1 MRATVR
7 HDAHM
12 GERTRIFG
20 GGTVFTGVRS
30 APWAEAVAVR
40 GADVVGVGELRELRD
55 AWPGA
60 ADEDLAG
67 GMVLPGLVDA
77 HNHFLSTGESLASLD
92 LRYPEVSSAADLLR
106 VVADACSATPT
117 GETIAGFGF
126 DNAKYALPTLA
137 ELDGAAGDHPLQLFH
152 TSGHNV
158 LVNSLVLQ
166 RSGVDDQTP
175 DPPGGRFVR
184 DDEGRLTGLCLDAA
198 CGAVVPTEVDIGS
211 HGPNFHTAAS
221 LDDLVAAVGR
231 ASRAFRAAGLTCVAD
246 AQVTSR
252 ELRGYRAARERGE
265 LGVRTVCMPLSHQ
278 LDDYHALG
286 IVGPFGDDHL
296 SIGHL
301 KVYADGSLTGGTA
314 AFTEALGV
322 TGQSGS
328 YFHEPQQLVS
338 LIECA
343 WGAGWRVGVH
353 AQGDEAI
360 AAVLDGFEAASRF
373 LPRADARPRIE
384 HAGLPLERGVER
396 MKALD
401 VIAVQQPSYLYDF
414 GDEYR
419 ESLGELAH
427 ELQPWRAELDAGVR
441 VVLSS
446 DSDVASYRPLTTIA
460 NALLRRTMGGL
471 VLGVRHRMTLEE
483 ALYAHTADAAFAVG
497 LEHRIGTLEAGKA
510 ADLTWLASDLRTVP
524 AEELADVD
532 VLGTWVDGVG
542 PR

>member
-1 MRATVR
+1 M
-7 HDAHM
+7 D
-12 GERTRIFG
+12 ERTRILG
-20 GGTVFTGVRS
+20 GAAVFTGVRN

-40 GADVVGVGELRELRD
+40 GADIVGVGDLRELRD
-55 AWPGA
+55 AWPDA
-60 ADEDLAG
+60 VDEDLTG
-67 GMVLPGLVDA
+67 GMLLPGLIDA

-92 LRYPEVSSAADLLR
+92 LRYPGVSSAADLLR
-106 VVADACSATPT
+106 VVADACTRTPT

-137 ELDGAAGDHPLQLFH
+137 ELDAAAGDHPLQLFH

-158 LVNSLVLQ
+158 LVNSLVLH
-166 RSGVDDQTP
+166 RSGVDDRTP

-198 CGAVVPTEVDIGS
+198 CGAVVPTEVDIGT
-211 HGPNFHTAAS
+211 HGPNFHSAAS

-252 ELRGYRAARERGE
+252 EMRGYRAARERGE

-278 LDDYHALG
+278 LDDYHSLG

-296 SIGHL
+296 SLGHL

-314 AFTEALGV
+314 AFSEALGV
-322 TGQSGS
+322 IGQSGS
-328 YFHEPQQLVS
+328 YFHAPEQLAG

-343 WGAGWRVGVH
+343 WGAGWRVAVH

-360 AAVLDGFEAASRF
+360 AAVLDGFEAAARF
-373 LPRADARPRIE
+373 RPRADARPRIE
-384 HAGLPLERGVER
+384 HAGLPLSRGVER

-401 VIAVQQPSYLYDF
+401 VIAVQQPSYLHDF

-419 ESLGELAH
+419 DSLGELAH

-441 VVLSS
+441 VVISS

-460 NALLRRTMGGL
+460 NALMRRTMGGR
-471 VLGVRHRMTLEE
+471 VLGEHHRMTLEE
-483 ALYAHTADAAFAVG
+483 ALYAHTVDAAFAVG
-497 LEHRIGTLEAGKA
+497 LEHRIGSLEAGKA
-510 ADLTWLASDLRTVP
+510 ADLTWLASDLRSVP
-524 AEELADVD
+524 AEELADVA
-532 VLGTWVDGVG
+532 VLGTWLDGVG
-542 PR
+542 ES